1 MASYISIT
9 KDKKNNIKEIY
20 IKDKELEDAKEILIY
35 RINKLKKEIE
45 FIPQEGEKFSQLDK
59 FLINGFNSLP
69 EEFSNEGY
77 LKGSINYQLN
87 KKLKEKAVNVFKIVK
102 NGKSSIHKLN
112 DKIYLTLSYSDFK
125 KIKTKL
131 NNIEYASR
139 VEKTNIVNKSF
150 SDIFPKHYDF
160 EDTGLHAYIS
170 KALSYLDEK
179 IIKYFKPEDNRKLL
193 NFIEL
198 FLQNRYVATNSKNT
212 LIAETKIKVDNIAL
226 KNVINEFEK
235 NLLSDN
241 SESEWGEFIKKYLFL
256 IDSRYIHSIPQ
267 LNVALGTTRTV
278 DFGLVDS
285 QGYLDIFEIKKPTTQ
300 ILAKKEDRGN
310 YYWSTDAI
318 KAIVQAEKY
327 LHRVREKSANLEN
340 DIKREKNINISITS
354 PRTILLIGNS
364 SEFENDKQKEDFKIL
379 RSSFKNIEII
389 TYDEMLD
396 RLKNLDAK
404 LSNTQE

>member
-327 LHRVREKSANLEN
+327 LHRVREKSANL
-340 DIKREKNINISITS
+340 
-354 PRTILLIGNS
+354 
-364 SEFENDKQKEDFKIL
+364 
-379 RSSFKNIEII
+379 
-389 TYDEMLD
+389 
-396 RLKNLDAK
+396 
-404 LSNTQE
+404 